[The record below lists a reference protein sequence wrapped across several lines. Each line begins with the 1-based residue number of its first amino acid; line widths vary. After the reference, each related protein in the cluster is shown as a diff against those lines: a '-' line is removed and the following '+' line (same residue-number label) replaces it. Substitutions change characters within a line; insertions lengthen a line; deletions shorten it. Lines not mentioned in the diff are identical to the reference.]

1 MPKKVNLMTPPD
13 LRGTAEE
20 QCRQLYS
27 YLYQM
32 VDLLNVNLNSLDEQ
46 NMAEDVQKKLN
57 TVYRLAEETEAA
69 KRSASGQVSA
79 LDRSTSLAI
88 SDAKDALQNSINTN
102 VDDINVRVDEVER
115 GLSKSIEALRKS
127 AEEKNYDDVYAPLQ
141 HMHYASDLR
150 DVQIRAGDGLAMTM
164 ESSVKDQVVTFD
176 TPFPDNMHIIVVV
189 GLRSRSNSNDIGSYT
204 IGVLNGSITTTEFSV
219 RAWRDTSAEI
229 NLSYSYIAIGIP
241 IKEGEVMMLGLDV

>member
-79 LDRSTSLAI
+79 LDRATTKAI
-88 SDAKDALQNSINTN
+88 STAEENLNERINAS
-102 VDDINVRVDEVER
+102 VDDINTRVDGVER
-115 GLSKSIEALRKS
+115 ELNTSIEELRREA
-127 AEEKNYDDVYAPLQ
+127 AETNYDDVYAPLQ

-150 DVQIRAGDGLAMTM
+150 DVQIRAGDGLTISMT
-164 ESSVKDQVVTFD
+164 SRYKDAPVLFD
-176 TPFPDNMHIIVVV
+176 TPFPDDMDIYVVACIRTRQTDYN
-189 GLRSRSNSNDIGSYT
+189 LGSYT
-204 IGVLNGSITTTEFSV
+204 LTVLNGSITTEGFSV
-219 RAWRDTSAEI
+219 RAFRNSSEEI
-229 NLSYSYIAIGIP
+229 SFTYSYIAIGLP
-241 IKEGEVMMLGLDV
+241 RKEGEVMMLGLDV

>member
-1 MPKKVNLMTPPD
+1 MPKKVNLMTPPN

-46 NMAEDVQKKLN
+46 NMSEDVQKKLN

-115 GLSKSIEALRKS
+115 GLNKSIDELRKS
-127 AEEKNYDDVYAPLQ
+127 AEEKNYVDVYAPLQ

-150 DVQIRAGDGLAMTM
+150 DVQIRAGDGLTISMTTRY
-164 ESSVKDQVVTFD
+164 KDAPVVFD
-176 TPFPDNMHIIVVV
+176 TPFPDDMDIYVVACIRTRQTDYN
-189 GLRSRSNSNDIGSYT
+189 LGSYT
-204 IGVLNGSITTTEFSV
+204 LTVLNGSITTEGFSV
-219 RAWRDTSAEI
+219 RAFRDSSEEI
-229 NLSYSYIAIGIP
+229 SFTYSYIAIGLP
-241 IKEGEVMMLGLDV
+241 RKEGEVMMLGLDV